1 MDPVT
6 LLVGAAI
13 AAAGYLAG
21 HATRRDPPLPPVEV
35 KPICSCDDPKS
46 MHENGVGRC
55 SYVHEPGTGYAHQ
68 CPCQVYIGPEPFE
81 ILYPTPLLPPE
92 DR

>member
-21 HATRRDPPLPPVEV
+21 HATRRDPPPPVEV

-46 MHENGVGRC
+46 MHVNGVGRC